1 MLPSSSS
8 SSYPK
13 INNSVKID
21 NISTLG
27 DIDRYY
33 KKNDVNKSINA
44 TKTKIVNPGN
54 PDKNN
59 NDLYEIT
66 PPYIESIISDS
77 TTPYQEKE
85 DEYEDKYN
93 NGLSIKKHKMT
104 NIKYPF
110 SSKSSHHI
118 TYDMDNIYD
127 DVYKNSNVIGG
138 ESTDMNERDILVE
151 FLIYYINTSSYKP
164 FLEFM
169 LYKSSD
175 EKDNNK
181 LYFPNFSHDVTSSTI
196 VENSSL
202 LLDNIF
208 GNDSCEFKGRIIES
222 PTMNPVKS
230 AYINNRVILLYN
242 LKKKSDTVFRYTSS
256 DLFWWCTVSELLNY
270 RKVLFYD
277 ISDTV
282 TDVFIAYPEALKLYH
297 KQSLV
302 ETPIVAFNGSDKKNA
317 KYNAVFSIRKSNN
330 ESRYGPYYY
339 FTDLYNAMRYACY
352 NNETREKYDLGG
364 LVRFVIFPG
373 KMKMFLKK
381 NKPDRSE
388 MAKFICEKY
397 PIEKKTIQFRD
408 NDCTWTE
415 EYNSSYNGKYEFAIN
430 SQIDSYLS
438 ENSDNN
444 ETNKKS
450 LNYSGSVNDSSGVAD
465 YIPDQYSS
473 SSSSSSSSDI
483 ISDVKYTENIYYLAM
498 RICIREYNFQTPLSY
513 YYIDTV
519 DIPNNYEYDFKKYKI
534 I

>member
-8 SSYPK
+8 YRK
-13 INNSVKID
+13 INNNVKVD

-27 DIDRYY
+27 DIGRYY
-33 KKNDVNKSINA
+33 KKNDVNKSIDA
-44 TKTKIVNPGN
+44 TKIKVANPSN

-59 NDLYEIT
+59 NDLYEIN
-66 PPYIESIISDS
+66 PSYIGSIISES
-77 TTPYQEKE
+77 TTPYDEKD

-110 SSKSSHHI
+110 SNKSSHHI

-138 ESTDMNERDILVE
+138 ESADMNEKDILVE

-196 VENSSL
+196 VENSSI

-208 GNDSCEFKGRIIES
+208 GTDSCEFKGRIVES

-242 LKKKSDTVFRYTSS
+242 LKKKPDKVFRYTSL
-256 DLFWWCTVSELLNY
+256 DLFWWCTVSEVFNY
-270 RKVLFYD
+270 KKVLFYD

-297 KQSLV
+297 KHSLI

-373 KMKMFLKK
+373 KMKMFLEK

-408 NDCTWTE
+408 NDCMWTE
-415 EYNSSYNGKYEFAIN
+415 EYNSSYNGKYEFIIN
-430 SQIDSYLS
+430 NQDDSYLS
-438 ENSDNN
+438 ENSDI
-444 ETNKKS
+444 ETSKKS
-450 LNYSGSVNDSSGVAD
+450 LNYSGSINDSSGVAD
-465 YIPDQYSS
+465 YIPDHD
-473 SSSSSSSSDI
+473 SSSDI
-483 ISDVKYTENIYYLAM
+483 ISDVKYDENIYYLAM

-519 DIPNNYEYDFKKYKI
+519 DIPNNYEYEFKKYKI